1 MTGLIF
7 SAPGCTHQAVR
18 MLPMDLLTLLSRAL
32 VVPVLVFA
40 VACGSEPVAPPPAG
54 TGGGVAVDAA
64 TAGSLSGRVTFTGVP
79 PAADILQ
86 MGTDQACV
94 TDGVA
99 EKPSDAVL
107 VDPSGGLGN
116 VFVHVKDGLDPKYS
130 FPVPGTPVALDQVG
144 CRYRPR
150 VVGLQLGQPLE
161 VVNSD
166 DTLHNVHAL
175 PVENTEFN
183 EGQPLRGMRL
193 SHMFTAPEVMV
204 RFKCNVHS
212 WMTAYVGVVP
222 HPYFA
227 VTAADGSFSIPG
239 LPPGTYTIEAWHEV
253 FGRQTGQVTIG
264 EREAVT
270 LSFEFSAD

>member
-7 SAPGCTHQAVR
+7 SAPGCKHQAVR
-18 MLPMDLLTLLSRAL
+18 MLPMDLQTLMSRAL
-32 VVPVLVFA
+32 FVPVLVLA
-40 VACGSEPVAPPPAG
+40 VACGSEPAAPPAV

-64 TAGSLSGRVTFTGVP
+64 TAGSLSGRITFTGVP

-107 VDPSGGLGN
+107 VDPSGGLEN
-116 VFVHVKDGLDPKYS
+116 VFVYVKDGLDSKYS
-130 FPVPGTPVALDQVG
+130 FPVPNTPAVLDQVG
-144 CRYRPR
+144 CRYHPR
-150 VVGLQLGQPLE
+150 VVGVQLGQPLD

-183 EGQPLRGMRL
+183 EGQPLRGMRM

-204 RFKCNVHS
+204 RFKCNVHA

-222 HPYFA
+222 HPFFA
-227 VTAADGSFSIPG
+227 VTASDGSFSIPG

-253 FGRQTGQVTIG
+253 FGRKTGQVTIG